1 VRQVTPHL
9 LVANVVM
16 KYQMSLLNWEETVL
30 NDDLDL
36 HQRMEKDCEIDLAKH
51 GQSMKLN
58 EDLEQMIRVK
68 EGLQLDIDIMKQ
80 LIVNMQAKIKQKQ
93 DVG

>member
-1 VRQVTPHL
+1 MNFYL
-9 LVANVVM
+9 F
-16 KYQMSLLNWEETVL
+16 
-30 NDDLDL
+30 
-36 HQRMEKDCEIDLAKH
+36 KDCEIDVAKH
-51 GQSMKLN
+51 GESMKLS